1 MGRQAF
7 RPSGQVQSRL
17 CFHDG
22 RWLEILGSCGHR
34 QFWGRPAAGQSGI
47 HVAMLNIL
55 EFLSLFKDDEVE
67 SGLAVMLDKR

>member
-22 RWLEILGSCGHR
+22 RWLEILGSCGHC
-34 QFWGRPAAGQSGI
+34 QLWGCPAAGQSGI
-47 HVAMLNIL
+47 HVSMLNIL
-55 EFLSLFKDDEVE
+55 ELLSIFKDDEVE
-67 SGLAVMLDKR
+67 SGPAVMFVNR